1 MKKLFSAIA
10 LTVCSIFPVVAE
22 DVVLEGKTYSADVM
36 IDREIGPGIRHTR
49 YRLPSYPLNINLLR
63 VDLNNPYNRIETTVA
78 NESAKGTERLVDA
91 AKRQST
97 ASHRP
102 VAAANANFWVVASQ
116 PENKTYSGT
125 TRNASIRNGI
135 IVTESNQ
142 NHDQWD
148 GGTMRTGVMA
158 ISYDK
163 TAYMD
168 YCTSTIN
175 ITSDKTGTLEV
186 NQCNKGVRSDEL
198 CMYNSYYGN
207 NRDFMPIKVVGGQ
220 YDFDDAN
227 DATEVLLDLAE
238 GQGWDS
244 GRDITLT
251 VAEVRTDAGHGRLDG
266 HDLGLVGRGANK
278 DKIAALAP
286 GDKVVLRYSWTYNPG
301 SDAEVTPLVEQAV
314 GGNALVLRNGELT
327 AHNTNETYNSQV
339 YSRTGYGVSQDGKTL
354 YIIVIDKSTD
364 PVYGLSKGCSTTV
377 MCEFAKAMG
386 CWNMGNFDAGGSAQM
401 FINGRIENKTTEGS
415 ARAVANGFMVYSI
428 APEDADDYNTV
439 TRLEFDE
446 LKMQAPVYGT
456 FSPKVIAYN
465 RYGAVIDY
473 DYKDFTLSCD
483 PSLGTCEGNVFTAAG
498 TPSTSMLRATSGDA
512 TTEREMSV
520 LEAQLSLRVK
530 PVLIDAAREYPVE
543 VQATIGET
551 TYSYNP
557 ASITWSV
564 EDPTIADI
572 DINGVLHGIK
582 EGKTVYT
589 GSIGDFS
596 DNTEVTVEIAPTA
609 EIEYGDWSQW
619 TVKGTTGITKPAITA
634 DGKVTFTYGSPRD
647 PYVTVTK
654 ESTLYSIPDA
664 VYIEFTPSTDIRKI
678 SADFRAAF
686 NSKANLV
693 NIELE
698 NEAVFEAG
706 KTHKVELPLSM
717 LGDPADI
724 ALYPVMLKYLRF
736 HTAVSADYKGEQYI
750 QLGRLYATYSNTA
763 AGVTEV
769 EATDTRAAVSPN
781 PVAASSTFTVKSNG
795 ITAITVYSLNGSAV
809 ASTSFKAANTAEM
822 TAPTAPG
829 TYVMHI
835 ETTSGANSAI
845 LLVK

>member
-10 LTVCSIFPVVAE
+10 LGVCAIFPVVAE

-97 ASHRP
+97 ESHRP

-116 PENKTYSGT
+116 PENKTYNGT
-125 TRNASIRNGI
+125 TRNASIRNGM

-238 GQGWDS
+238 GQSWDS

-301 SDAEVTPLVEQAV
+301 SEAEVTPLVEQAV
-314 GGNALVLRNGELT
+314 GGNALVMRNGELT
-327 AHNTNETYNSQV
+327 AHNTNEAYNSQV
-339 YSRTGYGVSQDGKTL
+339 YSRTGYGVSRDGKML

-364 PVYGLSKGCSTTV
+364 PVYGLSKGCNTTV

-428 APEDADDYNTV
+428 APEDAADYNTV

-483 PSLGTCEGNVFTAAG
+483 PSLGTCEGNVFTAGG
-498 TPSTSMLRATSGDA
+498 TPCTAMLRATSGEA
-512 TTEREMSV
+512 TTEREMAV

-530 PVLIDAAREYPVE
+530 PVLIDAAREYPIE

-551 TYSYNP
+551 SYSYNP
-557 ASITWSV
+557 ASITWAV
-564 EDPTIADI
+564 EDPSIADI
-572 DINGVLHGIK
+572 DENGILRGIK
-582 EGKTVYT
+582 EGKTAYT

-596 DNTEVTVEIAPTA
+596 DRTEVTVEISPTA
-609 EIEYGDWSQW
+609 EMEYGDWGQW
-619 TVKGTTGITKPAITA
+619 TVKGTSGITKPTIAS
-634 DGKVTFTYGSPRD
+634 DGKVTFTYGAPRD
-647 PYVTVTK
+647 PYVTVSRET
-654 ESTLYSIPDA
+654 TLYSIPDA

-678 SADFRAAF
+678 TADFRAAF
-686 NSKANLV
+686 HSKANLV
-693 NIELE
+693 TIELE
-698 NEAVFEAG
+698 NEGVFEAG
-706 KTHKVELPLSM
+706 KLHSVEIPISM

-724 ALYPVMLKYLRF
+724 ALYPLMIKYLRF
-736 HTAVSADYKGEQYI
+736 HTAVSADYKGEQNI
-750 QLGRLYATYSNTA
+750 QLWRLYATYSHSS
-763 AGVTEV
+763 AGVTDIV
-769 EATDTRAAVSPN
+769 AGSARAVLTPN
-781 PVAASSTFTVKSNG
+781 PVAAGSTFAVKAEG
-795 ITAITVYSLNGSAV
+795 ITAVTVYALNGGIV
-809 ASTSFKAANTAEM
+809 ASKRFAAAGMAEM
-822 TAPTAPG
+822 TAPAAPG
-829 TYVMHI
+829 SYVVHI
-835 ETTSGANSAI
+835 QATTGATSAV